1 MQEGAVLKKR
11 FDDIFGELIRRVV
24 QVVELNSR
32 CHVPSDSTKYAK
44 ALEAIKKEKK
54 EYKAQEKDLK
64 AELEGLK
71 SHKHAARGYRDDLEK
86 CRTGIATIHEK
97 VEGLKEEI
105 EEKNNEAKKAAVD
118 INEIEELQ
126 GEIDEQINKVETMKA
141 VADKQRELLGDDDLS
156 EQVDYDQMK
165 EMLSNL
171 RAEGSN
177 EAKQKLQDK
186 LDEMRSTEE
195 SLAKLRRKT
204 NEITGRK
211 GKLEAEKEAQEK

>member
-1 MQEGAVLKKR
+1 M
-11 FDDIFGELIRRVV
+11 IR
-24 QVVELNSR
+24 
-32 CHVPSDSTKYAK
+32 PPDSTKYAK

-54 EYKAQEKDLK
+54 EYKAQEKNLK

-71 SHKHAARGYRDDLEK
+71 SHKHAARGFKDDLDK

-97 VEGLKEEI
+97 VEGLKEEV
-105 EEKNNEAKKAAVD
+105 EEKKNEAQKAID
-118 INEIEELQ
+118 DLSEIDHLQ
-126 GEIDEQINKVETMKA
+126 GELDEQVNKVETMKA
-141 VADKQRELLGDDDLS
+141 VADKQIELLGDDDLS
-156 EQVDYDQMK
+156 EKVDYDQMK

-171 RAEGSN
+171 KAEGSN

-204 NEITGRK
+204 NEITGKK
-211 GKLEAEKEAQEK
+211 GKLEAEKEAHEK

>member
-1 MQEGAVLKKR
+1 MSSWTL
-11 FDDIFGELIRRVV
+11 
-24 QVVELNSR
+24 R
-32 CHVPSDSTKYAK
+32 CYVPSDSTKYAK

-71 SHKHAARGYRDDLEK
+71 SHKHAARGYRDDLDK
-86 CRTGIATIHEK
+86 CRNSIETIHGK
-97 VEGLKEEI
+97 VETLREEI
-105 EEKNNEAKKAAVD
+105 EEKKNEAKKAAD
-118 INEIEELQ
+118 ELFEIDGLQ
-126 GEIDEQINKVETMKA
+126 GELDEQVNRVETMKA

-186 LDEMRSTEE
+186 LDEMKSTEE
-195 SLAKLRRKT
+195 ALAKLRHKT
-204 NEITGRK
+204 NEITGKK
-211 GKLEAEKEAQEK
+211 GKLEAEKEAHEK